1 MSSWAL
7 YQIIGNT
14 YGGNA
19 SAENNYPSITG
30 TFNVPDLRDRRPIGT
45 GRLRPDGSSPQLIDH
60 DSGDSDTCG
69 SKGGQ
74 NILTLADVAPRVQV
88 QEGSVQI
95 AYNTSRTATI
105 YGSLSGGTVDV
116 TTGALSTHTA
126 PNQPAHSHGTFN
138 SVSPR
143 SGTFQARPYIS
154 W

>member
-1 MSSWAL
+1 M
-7 YQIIGNT
+7 
-14 YGGNA
+14 
-19 SAENNYPSITG
+19 
-30 TFNVPDLRDRRPIGT
+30 
-45 GRLRPDGSSPQLIDH
+45 RL
-60 DSGDSDTCG
+60 
-69 SKGGQ
+69 

-143 SGTFQARPYIS
+143 SGTFRRPYSSGNENALKEVLHQRVIMF
-154 W
+154 